1 MAVGANLTAPRT
13 GLIPDQ
19 VPGGAD
25 DPAANEV
32 TPAESTFFVCFLFF
46 LRAGIRK
53 AFTKKKEMQAVME
66 CGGFYFI

>member
-13 GLIPDQ
+13 RLIPDK

-32 TPAESTFFVCFLFF
+32 TPGQNPRPYPQPRRQGETFGLVVAL
-46 LRAGIRK
+46 
-53 AFTKKKEMQAVME
+53 MQ
-66 CGGFYFI
+66 